1 MVNNSNKI
9 GGLFVDDKRE
19 KCGGAKKKCPK
30 GHKVCRC
37 KSKKSKKKSYKK
49 KSYKNKSY
57 KKKSSKKSKKGGAK
71 KICPKGHKV
80 CKCKPKKSVKRPKS
94 KGVTNVVNVSD
105 CPKLKDTGLKA
116 LCMKC
121 FHSSGKT
128 IKSREMDIN
137 GRVCK
142 VNSRGRHMIQGKCVE
157 CSGNMTVFV

>member
-37 KSKKSKKKSYKK
+37 KSKKKSSKKKSSKK
-49 KSYKNKSY
+49 KSS
-57 KKKSSKKSKKGGAK
+57 KKKSSKKS
-71 KICPKGHKV
+71 
-80 CKCKPKKSVKRPKS
+80 KKSVKRPKS
-94 KGVTNVVNVSD
+94 KGVMNVVNVSD

-128 IKSREMDIN
+128 IKSREMEIN

-142 VNSRGRHMIQGKCVE
+142 VNSRGRHMIQGKCVV

>member
-30 GHKVCRC
+30 GHKICKC
-37 KSKKSKKKSYKK
+37 KSKKSKK
-49 KSYKNKSY
+49 KSY
-57 KKKSSKKSKKGGAK
+57 KKKSSKKSKKGGAR

-80 CKCKPKKSVKRPKS
+80 CKCKPKKSKKSMKRSNS
-94 KGVTNVVNVSD
+94 KGITNVVNVSD

-142 VNSRGRHMIQGKCVE
+142 VNSRGRQMIQGKCVV